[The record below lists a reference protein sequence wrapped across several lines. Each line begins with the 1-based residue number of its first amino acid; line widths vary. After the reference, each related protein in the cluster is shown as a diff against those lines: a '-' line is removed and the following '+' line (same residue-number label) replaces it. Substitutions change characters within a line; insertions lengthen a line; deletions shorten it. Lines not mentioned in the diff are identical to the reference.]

1 MPPEPKTAS
10 APNRT
15 GVSRDNSASV
25 GILKEKLQRAVA
37 NGLYHSGLLR
47 MARRIE
53 GTHEMISI
61 GGARLPRLRRTPVS
75 KFGVLC
81 YHRVGTEGVP
91 LFSRLAPAVFEAQ
104 MQYLKR
110 NYRIVPLG
118 QLCRELREGNQV
130 TPTLAITFDDG
141 YRDLYTYAFPVLE
154 KYVIPATIYLIGR
167 CMETGEAPWYDRI
180 FVALAHA
187 RATTIELEMGALR
200 QFTLSTPASRAA
212 AAWEIVCHLRSL
224 PDLQRQRWCSLFEQR
239 ISPPVGQLEGRM
251 LNWEHVRAMQRG
263 GVLFAAHTMT
273 HPSVS
278 RLDPAA
284 FHEEFVVAKR
294 VLEDGLDA
302 PVEDFAYP
310 FGRPA
315 DVSSEARDF
324 LARSGYRSAV
334 TTIEGFNSPGGDPYM
349 LNRLQIGDDRSMAW
363 FAFGVTR
370 LFLEAPANPYSRH
383 EAPLQDQGNALMAA
397 RRSDL

>member
-1 MPPEPKTAS
+1 MQHEAKTAS
-10 APNRT
+10 APDRT
-15 GVSRDNSASV
+15 GISRDDSASV
-25 GILKEKLQRAVA
+25 VALKEKLQRVVA
-37 NGLYHSGLLR
+37 SGLYHSGLLR

-53 GTHEMISI
+53 GTHQVLSVA
-61 GGARLPRLRRTPVS
+61 GSRLPRLRRTPVS

-91 LFSRLAPAVFEAQ
+91 LFSRLEPAVFEAQ
-104 MQYLKR
+104 MYYLKR

-118 QLCRELREGNQV
+118 QLWRELREGSQV

-154 KYVIPATIYLIGR
+154 KYRIRATVYLIGR
-167 CMETGEAPWYDRI
+167 CMETGEAPWYDKI

-187 RATTIELEMGALR
+187 CATTIELEMDGLR
-200 QFTLSTPASRAA
+200 QFTLSTPTSRAS
-212 AAWEIVCHLRSL
+212 AAWEIVCYLRSI
-224 PDLQRQRWCSLFEQR
+224 PDLQRQKWCSLFEQR

-251 LNWEHVRAMQRG
+251 LSWGHVRAMQRG
-263 GVLFAAHTMT
+263 GVSFAAHTMT

-284 FHEEFVVAKR
+284 FHEEFVVTKR
-294 VLEDGLDA
+294 ILEDGLDA

-324 LARSGYRSAV
+324 LVRSGYRSAV

-349 LNRLQIGDDRSMAW
+349 LNRLQIGDDQSMAW
-363 FAFGVTR
+363 FALGVTR
-370 LFLEAPANPYSRH
+370 LFLEAPANSYSRY
-383 EAPLQDQGNALMAA
+383 EAPLQDQRSAKMAA
-397 RRSDL
+397 RRSDS